1 MTDSSSAAPRVRGA
15 TGELSRE
22 RDRVVRRLSS
32 MALDAIPVA
41 RVLGVGQALAD
52 LAATANGER
61 ARVVPQ
67 LPPHAAADQI
77 AVLAG
82 EVESAARTLADSD
95 PVAAAALAE
104 QARVALVDLRASL

>member
-1 MTDSSSAAPRVRGA
+1 MTDSSSAAPSNNGA

-32 MALDAIPVA
+32 MALDAIPVG

-52 LAATANGER
+52 LAATANGDR
-61 ARVVPQ
+61 VRVVPQ

-77 AVLAG
+77 AVLTA
-82 EVESAARTLADSD
+82 EVESATRALAGTD
-95 PVAAAALAE
+95 PTSAAALAE
-104 QARVALVDLRASL
+104 QARVVLADLRADL